1 MKIILL
7 IGILCL
13 SLVNVSAD
21 QTITCELPP
30 NTPTGC
36 YISSVTI
43 GPNETVS
50 IKTDPEDADANSITF
65 VQFTRS
71 SLYAVPRE
79 VFTKFPN
86 LNRFHV
92 GHQKIQ
98 EIPPNTFLNAR
109 KLTFLD
115 LGSNALTSLAVE
127 TFKGKFSIPYQFF

>member
-50 IKTDPEDADANSITF
+50 IKTDPEDADAN
-65 VQFTRS
+65 
-71 SLYAVPRE
+71 
-79 VFTKFPN
+79 
-86 LNRFHV
+86 
-92 GHQKIQ
+92 
-98 EIPPNTFLNAR
+98 
-109 KLTFLD
+109 
-115 LGSNALTSLAVE
+115 
-127 TFKGKFSIPYQFF
+127 